1 MSNKKELNRR
11 VQIQGVDGVKRNLTM
26 QDATRKDSVQNYKKK
41 LKSLVMAKRLHDE
54 LPDQEMVWIGK
65 QNNSTK
71 RHLVKLG
78 IIDNPNTTE
87 EVQEELPT
95 INDFVGQMISVESR
109 KTTRRKLILTRE
121 MLNNFFTKKDE
132 QGKLITDGKLKRI
145 DEVTKG
151 DANRFRKHMID
162 KENGLGLD
170 ERSTARRYIGYCKQI
185 WNSAIEDELVTK
197 NPFRQKKL
205 PSQVKSN
212 EEKQFYIDKKLSQRL
227 YEVIPE
233 GDYRLRFVLM
243 RYAGL
248 RSPSELNALQ
258 WCDIDF
264 GKQEM
269 TIRSPKLAHCDN
281 KGIRTMP
288 IPTPVLFELNKAWV
302 RAGEGVIK
310 VLPRISHHTL
320 TKTVKRW
327 IKKINV
333 ECWPALLNNFRRSA
347 VTDAHNG
354 GMPSHILDTYFGHS
368 EGVSKA
374 CYRMAEE
381 SAKQKFLDMK
391 ANLEQDAEKTNKPS
405 PNPRERET
413 N

>member
-1 MSNKKELNRR
+1 
-11 VQIQGVDGVKRNLTM
+11 
-26 QDATRKDSVQNYKKK
+26 
-41 LKSLVMAKRLHDE
+41 MAKRLHDE

-227 YEVIPE
+227 YEVIP
-233 GDYRLRFVLM
+233 
-243 RYAGL
+243 
-248 RSPSELNALQ
+248 
-258 WCDIDF
+258 
-264 GKQEM
+264 
-269 TIRSPKLAHCDN
+269 
-281 KGIRTMP
+281 
-288 IPTPVLFELNKAWV
+288 
-302 RAGEGVIK
+302 
-310 VLPRISHHTL
+310 
-320 TKTVKRW
+320 
-327 IKKINV
+327 
-333 ECWPALLNNFRRSA
+333 RR
-347 VTDAHNG
+347 
-354 GMPSHILDTYFGHS
+354 
-368 EGVSKA
+368 
-374 CYRMAEE
+374 
-381 SAKQKFLDMK
+381 
-391 ANLEQDAEKTNKPS
+391 
-405 PNPRERET
+405 
-413 N
+413 